1 MPRLARLDAPGV
13 LHHVMVRG
21 IEGRKIFLGSTDYED
36 FLQRLEVLLPETKTS
51 CYAWALL
58 ENHAHFLFCTG
69 DEPLARLMRRLLT
82 GYAVSFNLR
91 NKRQGHLFQNRYKSI
106 VCQEDAYLMELVRY
120 IHLNPV
126 RAGIVADVGELKG
139 YGYSG
144 HSGLM
149 GKRKC
154 PWQDVDYVLRF
165 FGVTVRKARNAYE
178 AYVKEGVDQGRREE
192 LTGGGLIRSLGGWSE
207 VKRAREVSRDHVM
220 SDVRIL
226 GDSGFV
232 ESVLTQANEAYERR
246 YELKGRGY
254 DLGRIARR
262 VAEITGIGEEEI
274 FSSGRQKEK
283 VKARSILC
291 YWAVREAGIPLRTVA
306 RRLGISG
313 PGVGYAVER
322 GEAIVRE
329 NHYVLM

>member
-1 MPRLARLDAPGV
+1 MI
-13 LHHVMVRG
+13 RG
-21 IEGRKIFLGSTDYED
+21 IEGQKIFLSSRDYED
-36 FLQRLEVLLPETKTS
+36 FLERLAALLPETKTS

-58 ENHAHFLFCTG
+58 ENHAHFLFRTG
-69 DEPLARLMRRLLT
+69 EEPLARLMRRLLT
-82 GYAVSFNLR
+82 GYAISFNLR
-91 NKRQGHLFQNRYKSI
+91 NKRQGHLFQNRYKSV

-126 RAGIVADVGELKG
+126 RAGMVVDVGDLKEHP
-139 YGYSG
+139 YCG

-149 GKRKC
+149 GKRKW

-232 ESVLTQANEAYERR
+232 ESVLTQANEAYERQ
-246 YELKGRGY
+246 YELKRHGY
-254 DLGRIARR
+254 DLGRIAGR
-262 VAEITGIGEEEI
+262 VAEITGIREEEI
-274 FSSGRQKEK
+274 FSRGRQKGK
-283 VKARSILC
+283 VRARSILC
-291 YWAVREAGIPLRTVA
+291 YWAVREAGISIRSLSRQ
-306 RRLGISG
+306 LGISG

-322 GEAIVRE
+322 GAAIVRE
-329 NHYVLM
+329 NHYVLI